1 MGSFD
6 NIIQSVLQSTGP
18 KSGKKAAPKD
28 YDADDDA
35 QGNDIPGYKGPI
47 KDTDDAKQFSKASK
61 NNGRNSPRMAT
72 AARKFGG
79 KNSNQGRKGF
89 QRGR

>member
-6 NIIQSVLQSTGP
+6 NIIQSVLQSTSP
-18 KSGKKAAPKD
+18 KSGKKTAPKD

-47 KDTDDAKQFSKASK
+47 KDTDDAKQFTKASK
-61 NNGRNSPRMAT
+61 NNGSNRTRMAT

-79 KNSNQGRKGF
+79 KHPGQGGKGF
-89 QRGR
+89 QRSR